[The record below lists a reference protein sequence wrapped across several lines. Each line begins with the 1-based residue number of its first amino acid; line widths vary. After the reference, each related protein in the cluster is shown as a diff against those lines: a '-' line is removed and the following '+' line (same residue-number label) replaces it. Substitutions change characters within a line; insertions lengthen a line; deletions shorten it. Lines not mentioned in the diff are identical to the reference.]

1 MVDKTCQAS
10 NLYVGKH
17 GLYTRIHLSM
27 YITLLFVYTR
37 KTRTRFGHMHARLY
51 VGSSRAS
58 MQLCTQRKLKGR
70 NNCIIAGPAVAY
82 TWSNVYRNTCVCAPV
97 IHRYVCVYVHTHE
110 HRFLSLLFIYYLS
123 ICLPMYPSIYI
134 TYIYI
139 YIHVRVHRL

>member
-1 MVDKTCQAS
+1 MSSIKSVCRQAWS
-10 NLYVGKH
+10 LYP
-17 GLYTRIHLSM
+17 YTSVYVYNM
-27 YITLLFVYTR
+27 LFVYTR

-110 HRFLSLLFIYYLS
+110 HRFLSLYLS
-123 ICLPMYPSIYI
+123 IIYLFVYLCIHLSILH
-134 TYIYI
+134 IYI